1 MKNDFFQMLLTLQR
15 VLLSMI
21 QIMEDCR
28 SCFAAGQ
35 FMDAGSVTENIF

>member
-1 MKNDFFQMLLTLQR
+1 
-15 VLLSMI
+15 MI

-35 FMDAGSVTENIF
+35 FADAGSVTEISLILTSVSEQ

>member
-1 MKNDFFQMLLTLQR
+1 
-15 VLLSMI
+15 MI

-35 FMDAGSVTENIF
+35 FADAGSVTEKYLLILTSVSEQ

>member
-1 MKNDFFQMLLTLQR
+1 
-15 VLLSMI
+15 MI

-35 FMDAGSVTENIF
+35 FADAGSVTGDIKIWQNRSEL

>member
-1 MKNDFFQMLLTLQR
+1 
-15 VLLSMI
+15 MI

-35 FMDAGSVTENIF
+35 FADAGSVTENIF

>member
-1 MKNDFFQMLLTLQR
+1 
-15 VLLSMI
+15 MI

-35 FMDAGSVTENIF
+35 FADAVSNRKYLLILTSVSEQ